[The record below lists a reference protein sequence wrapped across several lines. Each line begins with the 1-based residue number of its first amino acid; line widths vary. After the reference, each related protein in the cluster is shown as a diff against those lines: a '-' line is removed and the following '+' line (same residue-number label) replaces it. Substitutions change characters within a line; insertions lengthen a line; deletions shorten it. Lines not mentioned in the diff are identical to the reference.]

1 MKKDRISKEEILNQ
15 LNQSAET
22 KEEVIGKK
30 PRMARGSSD
39 LANKYKFT
47 YAKTYK
53 DLPNWKKQ
61 VIDNKE
67 YDDRIYKEFIEEVIR
82 ETEQSQVDWRKVS
95 KHIRIVR

>member
-1 MKKDRISKEEILNQ
+1 MSKEGQSKKRSNRRREGASISKEP
-15 LNQSAET
+15 SVDKAA
-22 KEEVIGKK
+22 KSSKD
-30 PRMARGSSD
+30 RGTSD

-67 YDDRIYKEFIEEVIR
+67 YDDRIYKEFIKEVIR
-82 ETEQSQVDWRKVS
+82 EAEQSKTD
-95 KHIRIVR
+95 